1 MRAPRRY
8 LLANLR
14 GTDKSEI
21 PRIGWVT
28 ARERIGVQLVATCN
42 SKRDGVGMS
51 NHDVP
56 ETVLHRID
64 ETRRSFVRKL
74 ITSSA
79 FVVPAVASFQ
89 MAGLSISEAQAQVGN
104 QVSNTI
110 PTNSPVGLGAAAVG
124 LLLTGAALLS
134 RGLNRKAEDGD
145 DGSK

>member
-1 MRAPRRY
+1 
-8 LLANLR
+8 
-14 GTDKSEI
+14 
-21 PRIGWVT
+21 
-28 ARERIGVQLVATCN
+28 
-42 SKRDGVGMS
+42 MS